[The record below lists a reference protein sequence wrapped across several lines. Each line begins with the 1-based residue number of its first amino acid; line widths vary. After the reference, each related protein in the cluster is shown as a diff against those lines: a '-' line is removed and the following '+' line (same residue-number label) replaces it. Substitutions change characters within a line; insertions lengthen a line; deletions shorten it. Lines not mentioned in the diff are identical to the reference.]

1 MATINVRY
9 GETTLEVPAGTTIEN
24 AKAALAQFYPEIA
37 DAEGFVEGNDI
48 VFKVKAGT
56 KGAQRFVQYGETRLE
71 IPADSTVANAKAA
84 LSQFYP
90 EVADA
95 EGTLEG
101 DTIVFKVKAGT
112 KGAAL
117 FVQYGDTRLE
127 IPAGSTVANAKTA
140 LSQFYPE
147 VADAE
152 GIIEGDT
159 IVFKVKAGTKGIIR

>member
-1 MATINVRY
+1 MA
-9 GETTLEVPAGTTIEN
+9 
-24 AKAALAQFYPEIA
+24 Q
-37 DAEGFVEGNDI
+37 
-48 VFKVKAGT
+48 
-56 KGAQRFVQYGETRLE
+56 FVQYGDTKLE
-71 IPADSTVANAKAA
+71 IPTGSSVADAKAA

-95 EGTLEG
+95 EGTIEG

-112 KGAAL
+112 KGAAT

-127 IPAGSTVANAKTA
+127 IPAGSTVADAKAA

-152 GIIEGDT
+152 GTVEGDT
-159 IVFKVKAGTKGIIR
+159 IVFKVKAGTKGLN